1 MIFKQRKNQALPPPL
16 KSSGTQRNI
25 DAISLNSNKSR
36 LLVTQNNNLYFL
48 QLEDLL
54 YSSDSQIE
62 LKVNDFIIPF
72 DTKDIAAL
80 KNNYVKEFEIKEVA
94 KVIENTPPDFIKS
107 EITKDDATLKLQ
119 KEESNKKTNIL
130 EKEVIIE
137 DKSEFDYTQKQE
149 KVEQKTYIQKDD
161 KQNSSTLITEI
172 IPQQTEKLEQK
183 QIKETE
189 EIQNKEENL
198 VTEFVKPDLP
208 KTTQIAQ
215 TTKKSQ
221 SNKTEKFPQENQKDY
236 KESDNENRPIIVVNN
251 TTDSNSQ
258 QNTKNALNNQKSD
271 ENLDKPQQS
280 QKKDKDNDK
289 DKKEFSRQ
297 KQFIVIGATAGTA
310 PKPFNFAVG
319 LNVGYENF
327 KLIYPFYFG
336 ALIKPKIAFSSPENF
351 PYHYKTQKGDNFLIP
366 SLINAQLMAE
376 IGYCLATK
384 KDLDILISLCLGAN
398 ASTMWN
404 INFASSVASQ
414 FYFSFCTEANVGV
427 AYKNCYV
434 TINASYDAMFGFS
447 FGGGF
452 GFSIK
457 LGK

>member
-1 MIFKQRKNQALPPPL
+1 M
-16 KSSGTQRNI
+16 
-25 DAISLNSNKSR
+25 
-36 LLVTQNNNLYFL
+36 
-48 QLEDLL
+48 
-54 YSSDSQIE
+54 
-62 LKVNDFIIPF
+62 KVNDFLIPF
-72 DTKDIAAL
+72 DTKDVATL
-80 KNNYVKEFEIKEVA
+80 KNNYVKEFDTKEVA

-107 EITKDDATLKLQ
+107 EIKKEDATLILQ
-119 KEESNKKTNIL
+119 KEESNKKTNSI
-130 EKEVIIE
+130 EKEVFVE
-137 DKSEFDYTQKQE
+137 NKTEFDYTQKQE

-172 IPQQTEKLEQK
+172 IPQQTEKVAQK
-183 QIKETE
+183 QIKKTE
-189 EIQNKEENL
+189 QIQKNEENL
-198 VTEFVKPDLP
+198 VTEFVKPDIP
-208 KTTQIAQ
+208 QTTQIAQ
-215 TTKKSQ
+215 TTDIPQATQTSQ
-221 SNKTEKFPQENQKDY
+221 LSKTENLAQQNQNNQSKNAENKN
-236 KESDNENRPIIVVNN
+236 SPIIIINN
-251 TTDSNSQ
+251 TTDTNAE
-258 QNTKNALNNQKSD
+258 QNQNG
-271 ENLDKPQQS
+271 NLDKPQQS
-280 QKKDKDNDK
+280 QKKDNDNDKDKDK

-336 ALIKPKIAFSSPENF
+336 ALIKPKIAFSSPEKF

-398 ASTMWN
+398 ASTIWN

-427 AYKNCYV
+427 AYKNCYA
-434 TINASYDAMFGFS
+434 TINASYDAMLGFS
-447 FGGGF
+447 FGGGL